1 MKGRAMWKWIVLA
14 LGAVGVVYGQAI
26 EGPPTEAAV
35 IAELQERVVV
45 LENQNAMFRHDL
57 DALLSE
63 LTRLGEEFDALYQP
77 TEPWHTEII
86 YIHNRMDGLAS
97 KWAAHESRH
106 VTKPVSEIR
115 GRRP

>member
-14 LGAVGVVYGQAI
+14 LGSVGVIYGQAI
-26 EGPPTEAAV
+26 EGPPTEAQIISELQARTVALEEQVDSLNV
-35 IAELQERVVV
+35 IIADNVELIRILRAELDDV
-45 LENQNAMFRHDL
+45 
-57 DALLSE
+57 
-63 LTRLGEEFDALYQP
+63 YQP

-106 VTKPVSEIR
+106 VTRPASEIR